1 MTKEEILKGTSQLI
15 RDIDMCTTDLVEARM
30 KHDDGEVLIALHEME
45 RLMVG
50 VHQELGFLYDYIKG
64 LWKDAQGD
72 DLPEIDRDVVALV
85 GLEDND
91 YKVVFAHRV
100 NTAGYNGKSLIT
112 GETIRYVPKGY
123 DKGGW
128 NQPNLRFWLDLPL
141 PVKEGGEYDSPSR
154 RKSRKSRQQAS
165 KAING

>member
-1 MTKEEILKGTSQLI
+1 MNKSEQRALELYPIKERHNKNGTGTYDPNYPRRHAYLKGY
-15 RDIDMCTTDLVEARM
+15 DDALVNH
-30 KHDDGEVLIALHEME
+30 K
-45 RLMVG
+45 
-50 VHQELGFLYDYIKG
+50 Q

-72 DLPEIDRDVVALV
+72 DIPEIDREVIALV

-123 DKGGW
+123 DKGCW

-141 PVKEGGEYDSPSR
+141 PVKEGGEYDSKR
-154 RKSRKSRQQAS
+154 R
-165 KAING
+165 

>member
-1 MTKEEILKGTSQLI
+1 MNKEKILSDIQSLI
-15 RDIDMCTTDLVEARM
+15 QDIDKCTGELVIAYKAKDWVSAESIH
-30 KHDDGEVLIALHEME
+30 HDME
-45 RLMVG
+45 SLMVAA
-50 VHQELGFLYDYIKG
+50 HQELSFLYDCIKG
-64 LWKDAQGD
+64 LWKDAQRD
-72 DLPEIDRDVVALV
+72 DLPEIDREVVALV

-128 NQPNLRFWLDLPL
+128 NQPNVRFWLDYPL
-141 PVKEGGEYDSPSR
+141 PIEEGGD
-154 RKSRKSRQQAS
+154 K
-165 KAING
+165 